1 MSKRITTDSRSM
13 KMSWGFD
20 GSATFETST
29 DTTISS
35 ILYGCCVCV
44 MKMTTTEFT
53 AKRIDGQDC
62 IVVSAQPIIVD
73 VVSE

>member
-1 MSKRITTDSRSM
+1 M

-29 DTTISS
+29 DIIISS
-35 ILYGCCVCV
+35 ILYGCYVCV
-44 MKMTTTEFT
+44 MKMTTTELT
-53 AKRIDGQDC
+53 VKRIDGQDC